1 MLNYSCYAIVT
12 LFILIGLFTGFQPN
26 MQQWT
31 QLTSKHLK
39 NILCHNILY
48 MRNMNGNL
56 HQLID
61 LMPLFCFYNMYL
73 CAQ

>member
-12 LFILIGLFTGFQPN
+12 LFILIGLFTGFQQT

-39 NILCHNILY
+39 NIMSQNT
-48 MRNMNGNL
+48 L
-56 HQLID
+56 HEEYERKSTSI
-61 LMPLFCFYNMYL
+61 N
-73 CAQ
+73 